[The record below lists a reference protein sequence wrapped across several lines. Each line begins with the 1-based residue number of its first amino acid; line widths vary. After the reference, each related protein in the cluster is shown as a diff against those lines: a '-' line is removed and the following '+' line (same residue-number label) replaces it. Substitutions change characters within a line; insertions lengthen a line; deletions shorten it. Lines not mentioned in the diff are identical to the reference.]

1 MNTSIEKK
9 VIYYMFS
16 IVIFFI
22 YIYVLYNLPNN
33 WFRDR
38 DIYIIYAQYYDTFLK
53 EDNNTITALVNE
65 PLFSQIASLFTNNP
79 EFFPTALSIT
89 IASIYVFYTIKL
101 SKNFL
106 TFLLG
111 FSLLIFNSYLIFQ
124 QIFQLRQGL
133 ATALF
138 VIIFFSVKS
147 LKLRLIL
154 VCVLPFIHVSFFII
168 SPLYILYELYLKNLK
183 SSTIIFSTTI
193 TTIIFSL
200 ISVTLMYLIGF
211 RQADLY
217 ESLNEGRGGGSLI
230 LHLFILIYLYFF
242 SKKENE
248 KLFNWVVI
256 GLTFFITSYYI
267 FPAAGRL
274 FSSFYPFIL
283 FYFISKDKLQ
293 DIIFFTIINII
304 FITLFFSRSY
314 LEMITMS
321 DFFFKIELENFTRS
335 LI

>member
-9 VIYYMFS
+9 TIYYMFS
-16 IVIFFI
+16 IVIFFTYI
-22 YIYVLYNLPNN
+22 YILYHLPNN

-38 DIYIIYAQYYDTFLK
+38 NVYIIYAQHYDTFLK

-65 PLFSQIASLFTNNP
+65 PLFSQIASLFTKNP
-79 EFFPTALSIT
+79 EFFPTFLSIT

-106 TFLLG
+106 TFILG
-111 FSLLIFNSYLIFQ
+111 FSLLLFNSYLIFQ

-138 VIIFFSVKS
+138 VIIFFSIKS

-154 VCVLPFIHVSFFII
+154 VCALPFIHVSFFII
-168 SPLYILYELYLKNLK
+168 APLYIFYELYLKNLK
-183 SSTIIFSTTI
+183 SSTIILSTTI
-193 TTIIFSL
+193 VTIIFSL

-230 LHLFILIYLYFF
+230 LHLFILTYLYFF

-248 KLFNWVVI
+248 KLFNWIII

-293 DIIFFTIINII
+293 DVIVLIMINII
-304 FITLFFSRSY
+304 FIILFFSSSY
-314 LEMITMS
+314 LDMITMN
-321 DFFFKIELENFTRS
+321 DFFFQIELDKFIRNLT
-335 LI
+335 